1 MNTRLRRSHCPA
13 SMPACRSA
21 RGAGFTLVELLV
33 ALVIFSTM
41 AVIAYSGL
49 SAVTTTHERL
59 SEREATLADI
69 GRALSLIER
78 DLRSLAPRRV
88 WAANAP
94 LPPLSAQG
102 PMLEVSTFGRGRVL
116 GPDLGLV
123 ERIGYLSDGDALYRQ
138 RWPAP
143 DRLPAT
149 RPDQQRLLAEV
160 EQLRWRFLDL
170 QGRWQDRWPVP
181 GAADADAWPRAVE
194 FVLVHARLGELRRLV
209 ELPEAPQ
216 P

>member
-1 MNTRLRRSHCPA
+1 MTSPQRRH
-13 SMPACRSA
+13 RST
-21 RGAGFTLVELLV
+21 GFTLVELLV

-88 WAANAP
+88 WAGNAP
-94 LPPLSAQG
+94 LPPLWGEG

-123 ERIGYLSDGDALYRQ
+123 ERIGYLADGDALYRQ

-143 DRLPAT
+143 DRLPAA

-160 EQLRWRFLDL
+160 DQVRWRYLDL

-181 GAADADAWPRAVE
+181 GSADVDAWPRAVE
-194 FVLVHARLGELRRLV
+194 LVLVHARLGELRRLI